1 MDRSKILEEILDERA
16 RQFNL
21 PGVEFDIRNTPNDW
35 SAIVASY
42 ALRNLTHK
50 NVKPDIGEF
59 RDDMVA
65 AAAVI
70 IAAIEHIDNMKAK
83 NLFK

>member
-1 MDRSKILEEILDERA
+1 MNRENIVEEILKERI

-35 SAIVASY
+35 AAIISSY

-50 NVKPDIGEF
+50 NAKPNIEEF
-59 RDDMVA
+59 REDMIA

-70 IAAIEHIDNMKAK
+70 LAAIEHIDNMKAK
-83 NLFK
+83 NLFR